1 MKVILF
7 LFMCFIPFWA
17 KAQCPY
23 ISGLLADA
31 EASGLPAGE
40 GKNEF
45 FVFNTGSS
53 SINVNSIFLS
63 YGTTTTS
70 TAFSIDGAAI
80 PNVWLS
86 PTTSGLLSNTSGT
99 ITQVTSGSIPANR
112 NVVVISK
119 DNAVSYDFQTFG
131 TDVYVLSYDQ
141 TLAGVSG
148 FLLTGR
154 FPNTGAADRYLR
166 ISQGATCRDTVSYIP
181 DNLPGADGGGV
192 KWNASGVAT
201 YANTG
206 SSGVVLPVQL
216 LGFEANIKDQLIEL
230 NWSTASGSSAEY
242 FEIEKSTNG
251 KEYTAIAK
259 IVATKTESS
268 NAHEYVYKDEAIAQ
282 GQYFYRLKI
291 VDALSGIDYSPT
303 VRINYTTK
311 SKLSTV
317 FPNPTNSYITILNH
331 AGFETASFIDVT
343 GKTIATIELSS
354 GNNKIDLSKLSKAI
368 YLLQLKS
375 ATTIENH
382 KIAKE

>member
-1 MKVILF
+1 MKLQLF
-7 LFMCFIPFWA
+7 LLMCYCPFWVA
-17 KAQCPY
+17 AQCPY
-23 ISGLLADA
+23 ISGLLANA

-45 FVFNTGSS
+45 LVFNTGSG

-80 PNVWLS
+80 PNVWVS
-86 PTTSGLLSNTSGT
+86 PATSGLFTNTVGT
-99 ITQVTSGSIPANR
+99 ITLVTSGSIPANK
-112 NVVVISK
+112 NVIVISK

-148 FLLTGR
+148 YLTAGR

-192 KWNASGVAT
+192 KWNAAGVAT

-206 SSGVVLPVQL
+206 SSGVVLPIQL
-216 LGFEANIKDQLIEL
+216 LGFEAEIKEQLIEL
-230 NWSTASGSSAEY
+230 IWSTASGSSAEY
-242 FEIEKSTNG
+242 FEIEKINNG
-251 KEYTAIAK
+251 KDYTAIAK
-259 IVATKTESS
+259 IVAKKTEIS
-268 NAHEYVYKDEAIAQ
+268 NTHQYVYKDEAIEQ

-291 VDALSGIDYSPT
+291 FDASGNIGYSPT
-303 VRINYTTK
+303 VRIYYTAK

-331 AGFETASFIDVT
+331 ADFETASIIDVT

-354 GNNKIDLSKLSKAI
+354 GNNKIDLSKLNKAI

-375 ATTIENH
+375 ATAIENH
-382 KIAKE
+382 KIVKE